1 MTIVLKKSKI
11 TRDENP
17 HEISITN
24 LSNGDVL
31 IMVGWAVE
39 VHMEEGE
46 QQ

>member
-1 MTIVLKKSKI
+1 MTVVLKKCKI
-11 TRDENP
+11 SRDADP
-17 HEISITN
+17 HEITVTT
-24 LSNGDVL
+24 LPNGDVL